1 MTSPS
6 VKPVHMDRLP
16 LPVTISSIKSKV
28 LDGDHFL
35 IGKKAF
41 TKVLCAGRVVSS
53 RHVRSLG
60 AMEYVVA
67 DPMPGDNVA
76 KDISLNDAT
85 NPAEQFPRS
94 TLVLIPGKLVRF
106 KGAIAIHAYSMRELI
121 CPDEYE
127 CLRMEAFLALQ
138 YHTKNPSGQTPV
150 RRQPSSGG
158 APPPPRR
165 SVSSSTPS
173 TSVPGKRSTSPV
185 TTSYY
190 TPKRS
195 TGSIRSA
202 SSDNLVPATKSNES
216 AAPDRSGD
224 VPKRADSQ
232 DSFEDDVFMKS
243 D

>member
-76 KDISLNDAT
+76 KDISVLYRDELNDAT

-138 YHTKNPSGQTPV
+138 YHTKIHPV
-150 RRQPSSGG
+150 RLLYDVNHHPAVRLLLLVAQFRRLRRQ
-158 APPPPRR
+158 RR
-165 SVSSSTPS
+165 CPENAQL
-173 TSVPGKRSTSPV
+173 R
-185 TTSYY
+185 
-190 TPKRS
+190 
-195 TGSIRSA
+195 
-202 SSDNLVPATKSNES
+202 
-216 AAPDRSGD
+216 
-224 VPKRADSQ
+224 Q
-232 DSFEDDVFMKS
+232 
-243 D
+243 